1 VPGVRKI
8 LSIVA
13 SRLVQ
18 LFIMV
23 SILSFVT
30 FVLIKVTPGD
40 PIRDLLNVDDVVAT
54 KADEERLKIKYE
66 FDKPIFVQYGKW
78 ILNVMHFDL
87 GESIISKRPVKE
99 MILSRLPATIS
110 LTTGGM
116 VVLFL
121 LSISFGTLGAVYEGR
136 WPDFISRWVA
146 MLGASIPSFWLGLL
160 LIYFFSL
167 KLNLLPVMGKGT
179 LAHFVLPSITLG
191 VAMAP
196 MYIRLLR
203 ERLISTLQSSYIEAA
218 RARGLSKERILFFH
232 ALRGSLIPLITMFGL
247 SIGSLLGGVTVIEI
261 LFSWPGM
268 GELIVSS
275 VKQRDYPVIQGY
287 ILIVGF
293 LVVLTNLIVDLLY
306 LVVNPQIKQGKE
318 TV

>member
-1 VPGVRKI
+1 M
-8 LSIVA
+8 VA
-13 SRLVQ
+13 SRLFQ
-18 LFIMV
+18 LIIMV
-23 SILSFVT
+23 SVLSFVT
-30 FVLIKVTPGD
+30 FVLMKVTPGD
-40 PIRDLLNVDDVVAT
+40 PIRDLLNVDDVIVT
-54 KADEERLKIKYE
+54 TADEEELKKEYG
-66 FDKPIFVQYGKW
+66 FDQPIFVQYGRW
-78 ILNVMHFDL
+78 IVNVMHFDL
-87 GESIISKRPVKE
+87 GESIISKRPVME
-99 MILSRLPATIS
+99 MILSKLPATIS
-110 LTTGGM
+110 LTIGGM
-116 VVLFL
+116 VVLFFI
-121 LSISFGTLGAVYEGR
+121 SIPLGTLGAVYEGR

-146 MLGASIPSFWLGLL
+146 MLGASVPSFWLGLL

-179 LAHFVLPSITLG
+179 FAHYVLPSITLG
-191 VAMAP
+191 IAMAP

-218 RARGLSKERILFFH
+218 RARGLSKGRVLFFH

-287 ILIVGF
+287 IIIVGL
-293 LVVLTNLIVDLLY
+293 LVVITNLIVDLLY

-318 TV
+318 SV

>member
-1 VPGVRKI
+1 MRKT

-18 LFIMV
+18 LLIMV
-23 SILSFVT
+23 SVLSFVT
-30 FVLIKVTPGD
+30 FVLMKVTPGD

-54 KADEERLKIKYE
+54 KADEEKLKKEYE
-66 FDKPIFVQYGKW
+66 FDQPILVQYGKW

-87 GESIISKRPVKE
+87 GESIISKRPVIE
-99 MILSRLPATIS
+99 MIVSRLPATIA

-203 ERLISTLQSSYIEAA
+203 ERLISTLQSPYIEAA
-218 RARGLSKERILFFH
+218 RARGLTKERILFLH

-247 SIGSLLGGVTVIEI
+247 SIGSLIGGVTVIEI

-293 LVVLTNLIVDLLY
+293 LVVITNLIVDLLY